1 MRRIIALGLALGMSV
16 LAAPAGAQVGQDGD
30 DGSCSYGGRRYASGF
45 AICQAGAVQLCVGGE
60 WQGNGTFCDGTSD
73 GAKLG
78 VPVLGPGQVQ
88 LAPST
93 RPGMSRT
100 LLIFGS
106 PKRRSRELS
115 GLTRPSADVQE
126 CCA

>member
-93 RPGMSRT
+93 RPAPVQNAPIDDDCAVCCRG
-100 LLIFGS
+100 
-106 PKRRSRELS
+106 RSKT
-115 GLTRPSADVQE
+115 GP
-126 CCA
+126 